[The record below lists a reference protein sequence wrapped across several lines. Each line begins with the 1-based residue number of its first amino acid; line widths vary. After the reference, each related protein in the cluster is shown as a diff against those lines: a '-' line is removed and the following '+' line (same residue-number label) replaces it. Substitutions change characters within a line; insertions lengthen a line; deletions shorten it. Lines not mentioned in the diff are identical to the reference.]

1 MEIPLP
7 NVVRTVDDAMEMFR
21 WLSAERV
28 ITFDTE
34 TTDTAV
40 FSPDFRVRLVQ
51 FGTVDDAWVIEM
63 DRWRGLV
70 ANVFDR
76 YEGRL
81 VAHNAR
87 FDILALAHEGI
98 EVPWRQVDD
107 TMIALR
113 LAEPTE
119 SAALKAACDRHV
131 SSASSTGQKILSEAF
146 RRQKWDWA
154 TVPIDFPAYLYY
166 AAADTVL
173 TARLYE
179 SDVVQRGLASPV
191 YALEMQTRAVCAGM
205 ERTGFRVNLDTCA
218 SWSRKLGE
226 ESDEIKARCE
236 SLYGVAVTST
246 ASLSHWFLS
255 EDEARPHLLNR
266 TPGGKVSVDRE
277 TLERIVHYCTGP
289 AKTLAA
295 EALQVRKADKV
306 NGTYFRNFMWMSDGD
321 GLLHPQIETIA
332 ARTGRMSVRDPA
344 LQTLPKHSP
353 DPAYKAV
360 RQAVIPLDTGQTIL
374 SCDFNQIELRLLSS
388 LSRDPGLIGAFVDA
402 DAAGSDF
409 FTEMARTLYAEPGF
423 TKGDPRRNVVKTY
436 MYAAAYGAGVEKMA
450 ITAGLPVAQIHE
462 VKGGMADRFPG
473 FFRFSTESQHLAES
487 NSLWVET
494 SYGRRLK
501 VDGHRVYTAC
511 NAIIQGTAADV
522 MKQAIVGLAQAGL
535 EPMMLLPVHDEIV
548 LSVPVDDLDEVKHIV
563 SRTMANADFTVPL
576 TADSASGDTWGDC
589 G

>member
-1 MEIPLP
+1 MQIPLP
-7 NVVRTVDDAMEMFR
+7 NVVRTIDDAMEMFR
-21 WLSAERV
+21 WLSAEPV

-34 TTDTAV
+34 TTGTAV
-40 FSPDFRVRLVQ
+40 FSPGFRVRLVQ
-51 FGTVDDAWVIEM
+51 FGTIDDAWVVEM

-70 ANVFDR
+70 ADIFAR

-119 SAALKAACDRHV
+119 SAALKAACDRHI
-131 SSASSTGQKILSEAF
+131 SSASSAGQKVLHEAF

-173 TARLYE
+173 TARLYQHE
-179 SDVVQRGLASPV
+179 VVQRGLASPV
-191 YALEMQTRAVCAGM
+191 YGLEMQTRAICAEM

-218 SWSRKLGE
+218 SWSRKLGDE
-226 ESDEIKARCE
+226 ADEIKARCE
-236 SLYGVAVTST
+236 DSHGVAVTST
-246 ASLSHWFLS
+246 AQLVHWFMS

-266 TPGGKVSVDRE
+266 TPKGAVSVDRE
-277 TLERIVHYCTGP
+277 TLERIVHFCSGR

-295 EALQVRKADKV
+295 EALAVRKAEKV
-306 NGTYFRNFMWMSDGD
+306 NGTYFRNFMEMSDGD

-344 LQTLPKHSP
+344 LQTLPKHAL

-360 RQAVIPLDTGQTIL
+360 RQAVVPLDTGQAIL

-388 LSRDPGLIGAFVDA
+388 MSRDPGLIAAFADA

-409 FTEMARTLYAEPGF
+409 FTEMGRTLYAEPGF
-423 TKGDPRRNVVKTY
+423 VKADPRRNVVKTY

-450 ITAGLPVAQIHE
+450 ITAGLPVADVHA
-462 VKGGMADRFPG
+462 VKGGMADQFPG
-473 FFRFSTESQHLAES
+473 FFRFSTESQRTAES

-522 MKQAIVGLAQAGL
+522 MKQAIVRLAQAGL

-548 LSVPVDDLDEVKHIV
+548 LSVPADDLDEVKHIV
-563 SRTMANADFTVPL
+563 TKSMACGDFTIPL
-576 TADSASGDTWGDC
+576 TADAASGDTWGDC